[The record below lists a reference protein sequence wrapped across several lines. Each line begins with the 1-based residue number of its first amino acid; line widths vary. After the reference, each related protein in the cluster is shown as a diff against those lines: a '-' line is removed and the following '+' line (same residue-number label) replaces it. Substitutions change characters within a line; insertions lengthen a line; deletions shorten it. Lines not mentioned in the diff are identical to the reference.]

1 MEQLNEDYERFET
14 EYFQNR
20 HQGNKLYWEFNKITN
35 RSDNAYKP
43 VTHNI
48 FEVNMENSG
57 QDQDSSFV
65 DEMMGKY
72 GSASRT
78 LHGWMVV
85 ELLEFKL

>member
-1 MEQLNEDYERFET
+1 MKIMKDLKQ
-14 EYFQNR
+14 YFQNR

-48 FEVNMENSG
+48 FGINMENSG

-72 GSASRT
+72 GAASRIFMA
-78 LHGWMVV
+78 GW
-85 ELLEFKL
+85 LWNY